1 MGEIAYQN
9 KDIVSKILG
18 DGMKEKSFSVYGIP
32 MSKVKEVLPVNL
44 PAIEANEMAT
54 DNLFKLEDSSYAVI
68 DYESTFSEKSK
79 IKYVDH
85 IARIVKK
92 YGSNIR
98 LRMIVLCT
106 SGIRHI
112 NAVLDVGCL
121 RLTVEP
127 GYLSSINAEII
138 LKTVRERIENR
149 EKLSDSEVMQLII
162 LPLTEEKKEKQKVVL
177 EEAVNLAKNIQDEE
191 QQLFVLSGIITFSDK
206 IIEPEFAR
214 QVEEW
219 IRMTKVG
226 RLFEE
231 EKQQAVAAVMD
242 LLEQERAITE
252 QERAKKNQESLKVV
266 SLKLLLKG
274 SSPQEVSKATG
285 LSLEEVKELL
295 S

>member
-79 IKYVDH
+79 IKYVNH

>member
-79 IKYVDH
+79 IKYVNH

-112 NAVLDVGCL
+112 NTVLDVGCL

-149 EKLSDSEVMQLII
+149 EKLSDTEVMQLII

-231 EKQQAVAAVMD
+231 EKQHAVAAVMD
-242 LLEQERAITE
+242 LLEQEKAITE

>member
-1 MGEIAYQN
+1 MRGIAYQN

-54 DNLFKLEDSSYAVI
+54 DNLFKLEDNSYAAI

-79 IKYVDH
+79 IKYVNH
-85 IARIVKK
+85 IARILKK

-149 EKLSDSEVMQLII
+149 EKLSDTEVMQLII

-285 LSLEEVKELL
+285 LSLEEVKELF

>member
-44 PAIEANEMAT
+44 PAIEENEMAT

-79 IKYVDH
+79 IKYVNH
-85 IARIVKK
+85 IARILKK

-138 LKTVRERIENR
+138 LKAVRERIENK
-149 EKLSDSEVMQLII
+149 EKLSDPEVMQLII

>member
-79 IKYVDH
+79 IKYVNH
-85 IARIVKK
+85 IARILKK

-149 EKLSDSEVMQLII
+149 EKLSDTEVMQLII

>member
-79 IKYVDH
+79 IKYVNH
-85 IARIVKK
+85 IARIQKK

-285 LSLEEVKELL
+285 LLLEEVKELL

>member
-79 IKYVDH
+79 IKYVNH

-127 GYLSSINAEII
+127 GYLSSINAGII

-149 EKLSDSEVMQLII
+149 EKLSDTEVMQLII

>member
-79 IKYVDH
+79 IKYVNH
-85 IARIVKK
+85 IARILKK

-138 LKTVRERIENR
+138 LKTVRERIKNR
-149 EKLSDSEVMQLII
+149 EKLSDPEVMQLII

>member
-79 IKYVDH
+79 IKYVNH

-112 NAVLDVGCL
+112 NTVLDVGCL

-149 EKLSDSEVMQLII
+149 EKLSDTEVMQLII

-242 LLEQERAITE
+242 LLEQEKAITE

>member
-79 IKYVDH
+79 IKYVNH
-85 IARIVKK
+85 IARILKK

>member
-79 IKYVDH
+79 IKYVNH

-138 LKTVRERIENR
+138 LKAVRERIENK
-149 EKLSDSEVMQLII
+149 EKLSDPEVMQLII

>member
-1 MGEIAYQN
+1 MGEVAYQN

-79 IKYVDH
+79 IKYVNH

-138 LKTVRERIENR
+138 LKTVRERIENK
-149 EKLSDSEVMQLII
+149 EKLSDPEVMQLII

>member
-79 IKYVDH
+79 IKYVNH

-112 NAVLDVGCL
+112 NTVLDVGCL

-138 LKTVRERIENR
+138 LKTVRERIENK
-149 EKLSDSEVMQLII
+149 EKLSDPGVMQLII

>member
-79 IKYVDH
+79 IKYVNH

-285 LSLEEVKELL
+285 LSLEEVKELF

>member
-18 DGMKEKSFSVYGIP
+18 DGMKEKSFYVYGIP

-79 IKYVDH
+79 IKYVNH
-85 IARIVKK
+85 IARILKK

-149 EKLSDSEVMQLII
+149 EKLSDTEVMQLII
-162 LPLTEEKKEKQKVVL
+162 LPLTEEKKENQKVVL

>member
-79 IKYVDH
+79 IKYVNH

-149 EKLSDSEVMQLII
+149 EKLSDTEVMQLII

>member
-79 IKYVDH
+79 IKYVNH

-149 EKLSDSEVMQLII
+149 EKLSDTEVMQLII

-242 LLEQERAITE
+242 LLEQEKAITE

>member
-79 IKYVDH
+79 IKYVNH

-149 EKLSDSEVMQLII
+149 EKLSDTEVMQLII

-206 IIEPEFAR
+206 IIEPEF
-214 QVEEW
+214 
-219 IRMTKVG
+219 
-226 RLFEE
+226 
-231 EKQQAVAAVMD
+231 
-242 LLEQERAITE
+242 
-252 QERAKKNQESLKVV
+252 
-266 SLKLLLKG
+266 
-274 SSPQEVSKATG
+274 
-285 LSLEEVKELL
+285 
-295 S
+295 

>member
-79 IKYVDH
+79 IKYVNH

-138 LKTVRERIENR
+138 LKTVRERIENK
-149 EKLSDSEVMQLII
+149 EKLSDPEVMQLII

>member
-79 IKYVDH
+79 IKYVNH
-85 IARIVKK
+85 IARILKK

-138 LKTVRERIENR
+138 LKAVRERIENK
-149 EKLSDSEVMQLII
+149 EKLSDPEVMQLII

-242 LLEQERAITE
+242 LLEQERVITE

>member
-79 IKYVDH
+79 IKYVNH

-191 QQLFVLSGIITFSDK
+191 QQLFVLSGIITFSDSDK

-242 LLEQERAITE
+242 LLEQERA
-252 QERAKKNQESLKVV
+252 KKDQESLKVV

>member
-79 IKYVDH
+79 IKYVNH

-92 YGSNIR
+92 HGSNIR

-149 EKLSDSEVMQLII
+149 EKLSDTEVMQLII

-242 LLEQERAITE
+242 LLEQEKAITE

>member
-79 IKYVDH
+79 IKYVNH
-85 IARIVKK
+85 IARILKK

-149 EKLSDSEVMQLII
+149 EKLSDTEVMQLII

-285 LSLEEVKELL
+285 LSLEEVKELF

>member
-79 IKYVDH
+79 IKYVNH

-112 NAVLDVGCL
+112 NTVLDVGCL

-138 LKTVRERIENR
+138 LKTVRERIENK
-149 EKLSDSEVMQLII
+149 EKLSDPEVMQLII

>member
-79 IKYVDH
+79 IKYMNH

-138 LKTVRERIENR
+138 LKAVRERIENK
-149 EKLSDSEVMQLII
+149 EKLSDPEVMQLII

-177 EEAVNLAKNIQDEE
+177 EEAVNLAQNIQDEE